1 MLTQIIGVGAIDD
14 CVESKLRSNLVEPGP
29 ELGFTVV
36 APVGRI
42 TEVTRIGQLVG
53 IDLPQWDVEL
63 ARDLMRR
70 VCLNFW
76 IRRAAPHDR
85 NKTIWT
91 ERGGAHDRQHRRVHA
106 PGVAED
112 DAAERVK

>member
-14 CVESKLRSNLVEPGP
+14 RVESKLRSNLVEPGP

-36 APVGRI
+36 APVDRI

-63 ARDLMRR
+63 ARDLM
-70 VCLNFW
+70 
-76 IRRAAPHDR
+76 
-85 NKTIWT
+85 
-91 ERGGAHDRQHRRVHA
+91 HRRVHA

-112 DAAERVK
+112 DAAEHVKVRMELLEFRHGRNVMGK